1 MSQPRLSPILTR
13 SSSGLPGG
21 EKAHPLPDA
30 IPEEGSTKDSQDA
43 VAETMPGRF
52 AWLKLDMTKTEWDI
66 LIASTCL
73 KLLLFPA

>member
-13 SSSGLPGG
+13 SSSELPGR

-30 IPEEGSTKDSQDA
+30 IPEESTTKDSQD
-43 VAETMPGRF
+43 VVVETKPGRF
-52 AWLKLDMTKTEWDI
+52 AWLKLDMSKSEWDI

>member
-30 IPEEGSTKDSQDA
+30 IPEESTAKDGQD
-43 VAETMPGRF
+43 VVPETKPVRF
-52 AWLKLDMTKTEWDI
+52 AWLKLDMTKSEWDI